1 MKNLT
6 WKVEHCPKCS
16 SFAVKS
22 IDGFWGC
29 LKCRELAPDA
39 LSLYLEGK
47 CIYCRQPLIPLMEA
61 CLSCGN
67 QPKYLWEK
75 PTNQF

>member
-1 MKNLT
+1 MKNIS
-6 WKVEHCPKCS
+6 WKVECCAECHNLT
-16 SFAVKS
+16 VKS
-22 IDGFWGC
+22 ADGFWGC

-47 CIYCRQPLIPLMEA
+47 CVYCRQPLIPLMEA

-67 QPKYLWEK
+67 QPKYLLAQSK
-75 PTNQF
+75 SR